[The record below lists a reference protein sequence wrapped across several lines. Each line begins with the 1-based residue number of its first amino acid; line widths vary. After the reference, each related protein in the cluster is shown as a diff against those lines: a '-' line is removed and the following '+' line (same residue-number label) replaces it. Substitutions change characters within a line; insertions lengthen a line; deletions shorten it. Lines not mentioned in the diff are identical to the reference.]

1 MSSYEYKV
9 VTAPSKGRR
18 GRGVKG
24 PDGRFAFSLELLMN
38 EMAAE
43 GWEYQ
48 RAETLPSE
56 ERSGLS
62 STQTVYRNVLIFRRK
77 RAGDMSAYDPRLIE
91 GPEAGTIL
99 LPPAAAPDEDGH
111 GESDESLA
119 GMLRRRASRLM
130 TGSARDDAHAYEDE
144 DGLAA
149 RDSDAAAS
157 LADRFARI
165 DEEET
170 VAAEADV
177 RADTVDAGPES
188 AADAAETTSAAAPDG
203 VDADDAQDDAPD
215 DRPGRGPLAG
225 NGPPSHRAAA
235 E

>member
-77 RAGDMSAYDPRLIE
+77 RAGDME
-91 GPEAGTIL
+91 
-99 LPPAAAPDEDGH
+99 
-111 GESDESLA
+111 
-119 GMLRRRASRLM
+119 
-130 TGSARDDAHAYEDE
+130 SAR
-144 DGLAA
+144 AA
-149 RDSDAAAS
+149 LREAKARATKAWRACCAAG
-157 LADRFARI
+157 
-165 DEEET
+165 
-170 VAAEADV
+170 
-177 RADTVDAGPES
+177 RAG
-188 AADAAETTSAAAPDG
+188 
-203 VDADDAQDDAPD
+203 
-215 DRPGRGPLAG
+215 
-225 NGPPSHRAAA
+225 
-235 E
+235 

>member
-99 LPPAAAPDEDGH
+99 LPPAAPDEDGQ

-149 RDSDAAAS
+149 SDSNAAAS

-170 VAAEADV
+170 VAAEADTPAPDAQ
-177 RADTVDAGPES
+177 ADQGDASAEADGA
-188 AADAAETTSAAAPDG
+188 AADAQDAATDAEDP
-203 VDADDAQDDAPD
+203 QDDEVSKQ
-215 DRPGRGPLAG
+215 PGRGPVAG
-225 NGPPSHRAAA
+225 NGPLSHRAAA